1 VLLDTHVLLWWLH
14 DSARLQRAT
23 RQLLADAQHELV
35 WSAAS
40 TWELGIKLA
49 LGKLRLDEPLPQ
61 FVTRIL
67 RQQGLV
73 AMPVQHAH
81 AAHVA
86 QLPPIHRDP
95 FDRLL
100 IAQAVVESLP
110 LLTADARLA
119 DYGIECL
126 PA

>member
-1 VLLDTHVLLWWLH
+1 VLLDTHVMLWWLH
-14 DSARLQRAT
+14 DSARLLPAT
-23 RQLLADAQHELV
+23 RQLLANARHELI

-40 TWELGIKLA
+40 TWELAIKLP
-49 LGKLRLDEPLPQ
+49 LGKLRIDEPLQQ

-67 RQQGLV
+67 REQSLVGL
-73 AMPVQHAH
+73 PVQHAH

-86 QLPPIHRDP
+86 LLPPIHRDP

-100 IAQAVVESLP
+100 VAQAAVEGLP
-110 LLTADARLA
+110 LLTADARLE